1 MSPHSEVK
9 PASLCIVGQLM
20 VYKGKVHSILKIVIG
35 YGHAAHPCKT
45 WYILHLGT
53 IIIENIQSELLKS
66 FDPFHLTS
74 ND

>member
-45 WYILHLGT
+45 CGTFYIWGL
-53 IIIENIQSELLKS
+53 
-66 FDPFHLTS
+66 
-74 ND
+74 